1 MASKRAAS
9 AWLEVSPEAA
19 GCTLG
24 RVRSVAPDGTIE
36 VEWPGSG
43 KRPVRARIL
52 STVEAREIVPGA
64 EVLLLFPGEGPN
76 ERPVVAG
83 TVSERIETPREVVV
97 DGKRLVLKAAEEIE
111 LRCGQGSVTIRAD
124 GRVVVRGTRVLS
136 RASGTNRIRGGNVQI
151 N

>member
-1 MASKRAAS
+1 MTSKRAAS
-9 AWLEVSPEAA
+9 AWMEAARDAA
-19 GCTLG
+19 GCVVG
-24 RVRSVAPDGTIE
+24 RVRTVASDGRVDVE
-36 VEWPGSG
+36 VPGSG

-52 STVEAREIVPGA
+52 STVEASAIVPGA
-64 EVLLLFPGEGPN
+64 EVLLLFPSEGPDG
-76 ERPVVAG
+76 RPVVAG
-83 TVSERIETPREVVV
+83 TVADRVETPAEVVL
-97 DGKRLVLKAAEEIE
+97 DGKRVVLHAAEEIE